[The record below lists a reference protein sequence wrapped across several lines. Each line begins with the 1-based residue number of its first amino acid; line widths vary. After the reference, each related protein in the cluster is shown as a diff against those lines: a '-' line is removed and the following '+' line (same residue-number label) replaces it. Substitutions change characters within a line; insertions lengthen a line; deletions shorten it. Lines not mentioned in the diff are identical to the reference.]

1 MPIISVIIPTYRPCV
16 FLKECLQSLNT
27 QTLSKDKFE
36 IVIVLNGEKEPYY
49 RFVEDII
56 SNFDLDIKFIYT
68 VEKGVSNARNIGLKE
83 SVGKYICFIDDD
95 DLVSPSFLQNLFDV
109 SGNNYIVVADF
120 RTFHKDLTHLGYD
133 YVSKA
138 YKNTKNNSL
147 ICRRSFLSSSCGKLI
162 PRNIIGNR
170 EFNTK
175 FKNSEDAVFMYKI
188 SNRIKSIELAKNN
201 TIYYRRIRE
210 ASASRSKKNLFYR
223 INNFFIVCNS
233 YITTYFH
240 KPQEYSFILLLTRI
254 LGTFIHNIRL

>member
-36 IVIVLNGEKEPYY
+36 IVIVLNGENEPYY
-49 RFVEDII
+49 RFVENII

-68 VEKGVSNARNIGLKE
+68 AEKGVSNARNIGLKE

-95 DLVSPSFLQNLFDV
+95 DLVSTNFLENLYNF
-109 SGNNYIVVADF
+109 SGNDYIVVADF
-120 RTFHKDLTHLGYD
+120 RTFHNDLVHIGYD

-138 YKNTKNNSL
+138 FKSTKNNSL

-162 PRNIIGNR
+162 PRDIINNR
-170 EFNTK
+170 EFNTNL
-175 FKNSEDAVFMYKI
+175 KNSEDAVFMYKI
-188 SNRIKSIELAKNN
+188 SNRINRIELAKKN

-210 ASASRSKKNLFYR
+210 TSASRSKKSFLYR
-223 INNFFIVCNS
+223 INNILNVCSS
-233 YITTYFH
+233 YIAIYFH
-240 KPQEYSFILLLTRI
+240 SPKEYSFILLLTRI
-254 LGTFIHNIRL
+254 LGTFIHNIRY